1 MNTIILPTDFSDN
14 SINALKYGLEIA
26 RITKADVVF
35 FHVNHVPVIA
45 PNTPVGVYDTL
56 ITYDEEK
63 QMHAL
68 EELRDSLFAELG
80 INHSEIS
87 SRCLLKLG
95 FAVDEIINVSEEE
108 NAGLVVLGT
117 EGASGFKKIFLGSN
131 ASGVIKKTPC
141 PVLSIPQDCTFKPIK
156 KIALATDFHH
166 IEDKNILSPLLEI
179 AILFGAEII
188 ILHVK
193 KEKDSVPEF
202 SQTAEGFEMK
212 EFLQSA
218 PVSFHVI
225 ENKDVVNAIEQFLKE
240 KQIDILAM
248 LPHKQT
254 FWESLF
260 SKSFTE
266 EIALDAV
273 GPLLTLPQNQHV

>member
-14 SINALKYGLEIA
+14 SINAIRYGLEIA
-26 RITKADVVF
+26 KVTKAEVIF

-45 PNTPVGVYDTL
+45 PNTPVGVYDSL

-63 QMHAL
+63 QMQAL
-68 EELRDSLFAELG
+68 EDLRESIYKELNLNPTEVK
-80 INHSEIS
+80 
-87 SRCLLKLG
+87 SRCVLKLG
-95 FAVDEIINVSEEE
+95 FAVDEIINISEET

-141 PVLSIPQDCTFKPIK
+141 PVLSIPQDYRFSGIR

-166 IEDKNILSPLLEI
+166 VEDKLILSPLLEI
-179 AILFGAEII
+179 AVLFGAEIN

-193 KEKDSVPEF
+193 TDKDSVPEF
-202 SQTAEGFEMK
+202 SETSEGFELK
-212 EFLQSA
+212 EFLNEV
-218 PVSFHVI
+218 PVSFRII
-225 ENKDVVNAIEQFLKE
+225 ENKDVVKGIEKFIEEQK
-240 KQIDILAM
+240 IDILAM
-248 LPHKQT
+248 MPHKQT

-260 SKSFTE
+260 NKSYTE
-266 EIALDAV
+266 EIALDAIA
-273 GPLLTLPQNQHV
+273 PLLILPEKHHV